1 MLGAAYR
8 PICLAVC
15 IPPKV
20 KVLDRGDNTSEGD
33 RYATSANA
41 NSFAIGVIKEEMM
54 TEVVVKPEEVQ
65 SYQPL
70 SAQLGDLDDAE
81 TPAWDDDIDS
91 TLHQHRAEKHRA
103 RMEEHDRRLKEKRG
117 QRTSTGY
124 L

>member
-8 PICLAVC
+8 PICLAVR

-41 NSFAIGVIKEEMM
+41 NSFAI
-54 TEVVVKPEEVQ
+54 
-65 SYQPL
+65 SPL